1 MQLHMPIICACFAFF
16 NYLSTVTGYC
26 ITQFVKSWRQ
36 AEWIIFFLSNV
47 NTACMFPS
55 KDKDAA
61 RQHLLY
67 VWLRWSEGCDW
78 WRWRCWGQRVKEGGW
93 HHRGLSHVLSLS
105 AAVDVAARMKE
116 GGRGGWAAS
125 WASPSLFHACMW
137 ASVPESSRRRIRLSD
152 EDLISQQWPE
162 SFRKRWAA
170 QTEGTQC
177 LERGG
182 VLYLSYTLYG
192 DVCGV
197 RCSGYYYVLQVF
209 MENLLTQTNNV
220 PPFIRSFKQ
229 MLKYFIVL
237 YMLFCNM
244 MNTIIYWETDLRIN
258 LHHQI
263 L

>member
-93 HHRGLSHVLSLS
+93 HHRGLSLVLSLCS
-105 AAVDVAARMKE
+105 SGCSSQDE
-116 GGRGGWAAS
+116 GGREGGMGS
-125 WASPSLFHACMW
+125 K
-137 ASVPESSRRRIRLSD
+137 LSFT
-152 EDLISQQWPE
+152 LPVSCLYVSISAREQQKENKAEW
-162 SFRKRWAA
+162 
-170 QTEGTQC
+170 
-177 LERGG
+177 RG
-182 VLYLSYTLYG
+182 
-192 DVCGV
+192 
-197 RCSGYYYVLQVF
+197 
-209 MENLLTQTNNV
+209 
-220 PPFIRSFKQ
+220 P
-229 MLKYFIVL
+229 
-237 YMLFCNM
+237 
-244 MNTIIYWETDLRIN
+244 
-258 LHHQI
+258 HQSAVTWVI
-263 L
+263 

>member
-1 MQLHMPIICACFAFF
+1 MQLHMPIICACFTFF
-16 NYLSTVTGYC
+16 NYLNTVTGYC

-55 KDKDAA
+55 KDKDAG

-78 WRWRCWGQRVKEGGW
+78 WGQRVKEGGW
-93 HHRGLSHVLSLS
+93 HHRGLSVVLSLS
-105 AAVDVAARMKE
+105 AAIDVAARMK
-116 GGRGGWAAS
+116 GGGGGWAAS
-125 WASPSLFHACMW
+125 WASPSPFHGCIW
-137 ASVPESSRRRIRLSD
+137 TSVPESSRRRIRLSD

-182 VLYLSYTLYG
+182 VLYLSYILYG
-192 DVCGV
+192 DVYVV
-197 RCSGYYYVLQVF
+197 RCSGFYYVLKVF
-209 MENLLTQTNNV
+209 KENLLTQTNNV
-220 PPFIRSFKQ
+220 PPFIQSFKQ
-229 MLKYFIVL
+229 MLKCFIAVL
-237 YMLFCNM
+237 YMLLCNM
-244 MNTIIYWETDLRIN
+244 INTIIYWETDLGIN
-258 LHHQI
+258 LHHQTTV
-263 L
+263 